1 MTRETTTGS
10 ERDKSEKSQKKRKTT
25 GKGNKRYEGK
35 KKRRKNQVCRKA
47 RERELEKKI
56 TMTTD
61 DQWYLMDW

>member
-10 ERDKSEKSQKKRKTT
+10 ERNKSEKSQKKGKITE
-25 GKGNKRYEGK
+25 KGNKRYEGK